1 MACSQVLEQPSDGRW
16 KGHIHDPQRGT
27 DRVGFFPPSVVEVLS
42 RRTGATLSRHAS
54 LPSPRAP
61 QPEQLYPGACDP
73 SGGRLCASPPQDVWL
88 LRRAPSGDRSSV
100 GSGESVGSSRSA
112 GSGQSS
118 ESGNKTNGAVRHH
131 DPSKLAPPGGE
142 SADHT
147 QSAGAEKP
155 EGSAATVKRD
165 DFAVSRNVS
174 PPPPPTLGAMAT

>member
-61 QPEQLYPGACDP
+61 QPEQLYPGACD
-73 SGGRLCASPPQDVWL
+73 
-88 LRRAPSGDRSSV
+88 PSGDRSSV